1 MIAKL
6 LKRLAAPLILMPALA
21 GGVAHAADRP
31 VLVGYIQTSHI
42 AERLP
47 RIDLAAYTHI
57 NIAFANPD
65 ATGALV
71 AADGKMTCMSSVQEG
86 LAGSLEDIRAAV
98 AAGHAAGAKV
108 SISLGGGWIPTCSGN
123 WATLLD
129 EPMRDTVVRAL
140 VDLVERTGL
149 DGVDVDIEGALL
161 TQIDEAGDYTPFIAA
176 LSAELKA
183 RGKLLTCA
191 TASYEGGM
199 IPVSSIPY
207 FDLVNVMAYDAV
219 GTWWGEPGDEH
230 SPYSQAEA
238 DMALWRARGVA
249 KDRLVLGVPFYGY
262 GFGALK
268 DGYDYREIAARFGDR
283 MEGDVVGQR
292 CATCDY
298 ITFNGVETLRRKAR
312 LAMEQGAGVMVWE
325 ISQDTDEG
333 LLLRT
338 LREGLGV
345 AIAP

>member
-1 MIAKL
+1 MIAQL
-6 LKRLAAPLILMPALA
+6 LKRLAAPVILVSALA
-21 GGVAHAADRP
+21 GAAQAADRP
-31 VLVGYIQTSHI
+31 VLVGYVQTHHM
-42 AERLP
+42 AETLP

-65 ATGALV
+65 ATGAMV
-71 AADGKMTCMSSVQEG
+71 AADGKMTCMSSVKEG
-86 LAGSLEDIRAAV
+86 LAGSIDDIRTAV

-123 WATLLD
+123 WATLLA
-129 EPMRDTVVRAL
+129 EPMRGTVVRAL

-161 TQIDEAGDYTPFIAA
+161 TQIDQAGDYTPFIAA

-219 GTWWGEPGDEH
+219 GAWWGDPGDEH

-268 DGYDYREIAARFGDR
+268 NGYDYREIVQQFGDR
-283 MEGDVVGQR
+283 MNGDVVGER
-292 CATCDY
+292 CGTCDY
-298 ITFNGVETLRRKAR
+298 ITFNGVETLRPKAR

-338 LREGLGV
+338 LVEGLR
-345 AIAP
+345 AAP